1 MKIFN
6 LHGYHGSSQNAACG
20 VLSEMGHDIVS
31 PSIDYDSFKPEY
43 IAQELSAMIQESQP
57 DIIVGTSLGG
67 FFALYLAIGHG
78 LPVVLVNPCLM
89 PFLHLPRL
97 GYEGDIRGFVGM
109 FSSFTRIDQNRTR
122 AVIGGC
128 DEVIDTHDF
137 TRNLVWNCTVVPEG
151 MHSGATLNLKSFFT
165 SVIDI
170 EAL

>member
-6 LHGYHGSSQNAACG
+6 LHGYHGSPQNAACG

-31 PSIDYDSFKPEY
+31 PSVDYDSFKPEY
-43 IAQELSAMIQESQP
+43 IAQELSAMIMESQP
-57 DIIVGTSLGG
+57 DMIVGTSLGG
-67 FFALYLAIGHG
+67 FFALYLAIRHG

-97 GYEGDIRGFVGM
+97 GYEGDIREFVEM
-109 FSSFTRIDQNRTR
+109 FSSFTRIDQNSTR

-137 TRNLVWNCTVVPEG
+137 TKKLIWNCTVVPEG
-151 MHSGATLNLKSFFT
+151 MHSGATLDLRTFFE
-165 SVIDI
+165 SVINI
-170 EAL
+170 ETL

>member
-6 LHGYHGSSQNAACG
+6 LHGYHGSPRNAACG

-31 PSIDYDSFKPEY
+31 PSVDYDSFKPEY
-43 IAQELSAMIQESQP
+43 IAQELSAMVQEAQP
-57 DIIVGTSLGG
+57 DMIAGTSLGG
-67 FFALYLAIGHG
+67 FFALYLAIEHG

-97 GYEGDIRGFVGM
+97 GYEGDIREFVEM

-137 TRNLVWNCTVVPEG
+137 TQKIIWNCTVVPEG